1 MCRAAHSKIGLSIFF
16 LFMDNKEMLNRF
28 LSVQRLKE
36 GVAMKRIQHIISVL
50 IMLVILAVQVSGQA
64 STTLTMESGSDD
76 QTSVAL
82 SQYQKDTKVQVLIDS
97 FAKSKTTLL
106 DMLYSRNAKF
116 DIYRPNTNQD
126 TFQAVKQK
134 GYYVDL
140 ADKAAIA
147 SFTKEFLPV
156 VQQVIVQDDQIVAV
170 PTGFTLPYAFSVN
183 SRLLSEMGLS
193 KDDLPKNM
201 MELFDWIDAWDEAYG
216 KQFPDVVPFFS
227 SVRTERYN
235 NPMMQL
241 VLEMYRDY
249 ALSALGELNYD
260 TQEFR
265 QLMERIAAYQEEP
278 ADHGD
283 NWMADYP
290 QQHNTL
296 IYCQSVHAN
305 GIFHSY
311 EHQWIAPLSL
321 MRDAP
326 AIQPFYVKCAF
337 VNPYA
342 THIEDAVTLLSY
354 YASMPNDKLRCA
366 ISASLAAPLED
377 EAFQG
382 DFERAM
388 ATKANA
394 EEMLLSDDL
403 SIEQREEYEWN
414 LSIADEY
421 IMNGDRYRY
430 VVSPSS
436 LENYQNVILPYLYA
450 RGMSAYESDGV
461 LEQLTSFITRYV
473 DGELPLEQC
482 IKQMN
487 NTIKAMVLESGG
499 TP

>member
-1 MCRAAHSKIGLSIFF
+1 
-16 LFMDNKEMLNRF
+16 MDDMGVLDRF
-28 LSVQRLKE
+28 LNVHRYEE
-36 GVAMKRIQHIISVL
+36 GVEMKRIRHIISVL
-50 IMLVILAVQVSGQA
+50 MLLVILAVQVSSQA

-82 SQYQKDTKVQVLIDS
+82 SQYQKDTKAKVLIDS
-97 FAKSKTTLL
+97 FARSKTTLL

-126 TFQAVKQK
+126 TFRAVKQK

-140 ADKAAIA
+140 AGNAAIA
-147 SFTKEFLPV
+147 SFTKELLPV
-156 VQQVIVQDDQIVAV
+156 VQQVVVQDDQIVAV

-183 SRLLSEMGLS
+183 SRLLCEMGLS

-201 MELFDWIDAWDEAYG
+201 MELFDWIDAWDMTYG
-216 KQFPDVVPFFS
+216 QDFPDIVPFFTT
-227 SVRTERYN
+227 VRKEDYH

-249 ALSALGELNYD
+249 ALSTLGELNYD

-265 QLMERIAAYQEEP
+265 QLMERIAVYQEE
-278 ADHGD
+278 AVDRGD
-283 NWMADYP
+283 NWMADFP
-290 QQHNTL
+290 QENNTL
-296 IYCQSVHAN
+296 IYCKSVHAN

-321 MRDAP
+321 IQGAP

-337 VNPYA
+337 VNPYSA
-342 THIEDAVTLLSY
+342 HIEDAVALLSY

-366 ISASLAAPLED
+366 ISMSLAAPLED

-382 DFERAM
+382 DFTRALE
-388 ATKANA
+388 TKASA
-394 EEMLLSDDL
+394 EEMLLSDEL
-403 SIEQREEYEWN
+403 SVELREEYEWN

-421 IMNGDRYRY
+421 ITNAERYRY
-430 VVSPSS
+430 VISPSS
-436 LENYQNVILPYLYA
+436 LENYQKVMLPYLYA

-482 IKQMN
+482 IKHMN